1 MFELGGVVGPVL
13 GLLVWIWGAW
23 DQGGSWR
30 RAGVVSARVVGVW
43 GASHRARGSGWSGG
57 GECSDRGE
65 RSVEL
70 VGPWPVG
77 GEPEGGGAGSV
88 HESTGEGDDP
98 VADGACGSDWAVE
111 TDDPLSSG

>member
-1 MFELGGVVGPVL
+1 M
-13 GLLVWIWGAW
+13 
-23 DQGGSWR
+23 
-30 RAGVVSARVVGVW
+30 
-43 GASHRARGSGWSGG
+43 
-57 GECSDRGE
+57 
-65 RSVEL
+65 EL

-111 TDDPLSSG
+111 TDDPCPAGEVVCEDGACEPGPVGSKAA